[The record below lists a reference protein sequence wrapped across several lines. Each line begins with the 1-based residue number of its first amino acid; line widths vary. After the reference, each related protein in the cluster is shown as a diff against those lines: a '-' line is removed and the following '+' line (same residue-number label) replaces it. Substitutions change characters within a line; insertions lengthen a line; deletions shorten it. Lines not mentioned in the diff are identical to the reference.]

1 MKFRKFFIVF
11 FGLIVWMTLC
21 SISTAEDK
29 VEEFKLLSKI
39 LTKKQFGKLCDNE
52 KKYFEKDYNKY
63 KKRQKH
69 LEWIIYDATN
79 PNARKFIQGV
89 KNVTKEDEVFLLIKN
104 SNPIQYSYDVK
115 ITVKDAPEGELLN
128 IHGTIPDIPDFIQP
142 ALDSTSQAKEPAETV
157 GTLAKKDKE
166 ELEKKE
172 ESVKKE
178 IEKIKIKI
186 QTKRELSPR
195 EQEINQFA
203 PKFKSLRALYTQY
216 TKYLSDI
223 EKLIGKITE
232 LEKSIEELRQKISD
246 FKEKIV
252 IFGRSENLEDELYKI
267 YKNNYK
273 PVKDIYQ
280 ELEASLQD
288 IENVGN
294 KISKEVK
301 EYKAEIPSGMLS
313 VIKIKDTEIDK
324 GLLNFKECL
333 RKVKK
338 DIEEIGGLFS
348 SIKKV
353 LQSFEQCIRI
363 GNFEEGKRVTVKI
376 TQKKKTAQESVPS
389 HSMVIKGAKLKHTK
403 KDDTTVEI
411 TGKISDLVLKKVAES
426 TETASKK
433 ADEEVK
439 KSDKDKPKDQTQEVG
454 SDEITFDIIRQQGG
468 RLNLGYIVSW
478 VAAPDFAYRS
488 EIIPVDEEKGTPAQK
503 EITVY
508 RSEGD
513 NLQVFPA
520 FHYSLYFKPRYL
532 FAQDDS
538 GDPFESVHSKIPEK
552 FHINFGFSMANPAK
566 NFLLGLGFD
575 IHRGVAVIAGFHFSK
590 VKRLVKGYTEDEP
603 FTVSEGADFD
613 LQKYL
618 EESFRVGFYLT
629 LSVDPGALL
638 RVFGQGEK
646 KE

>member
-1 MKFRKFFIVF
+1 
-11 FGLIVWMTLC
+11 MTLC

-128 IHGTIPDIPDFIQP
+128 IH
-142 ALDSTSQAKEPAETV
+142 
-157 GTLAKKDKE
+157 
-166 ELEKKE
+166 
-172 ESVKKE
+172 
-178 IEKIKIKI
+178 
-186 QTKRELSPR
+186 
-195 EQEINQFA
+195 
-203 PKFKSLRALYTQY
+203 KFKSLRALYTQY

>member
-1 MKFRKFFIVF
+1 LKFRKFFIVF

-39 LTKKQFGKLCDNE
+39 LTKEQFGKLCDNE

-128 IHGTIPDIPDFIQP
+128 IYGTIPDIPDFIQP

-166 ELEKKE
+166 EVEKME

-178 IEKIKIKI
+178 IEEIIIKI

-288 IENVGN
+288 IENAGN
-294 KISKEVK
+294 KISKEVN
-301 EYKAEIPSGMLS
+301 EYEAEIPSRMLN

-324 GLLNFKECL
+324 GLLNFKERL

-426 TETASKK
+426 TETRDKK
-433 ADEEVK
+433 
-439 KSDKDKPKDQTQEVG
+439 
-454 SDEITFDIIRQQGG
+454 F
-468 RLNLGYIVSW
+468 
-478 VAAPDFAYRS
+478 
-488 EIIPVDEEKGTPAQK
+488 
-503 EITVY
+503 
-508 RSEGD
+508 
-513 NLQVFPA
+513 
-520 FHYSLYFKPRYL
+520 L
-532 FAQDDS
+532 FASD
-538 GDPFESVHSKIPEK
+538 V
-552 FHINFGFSMANPAK
+552 
-566 NFLLGLGFD
+566 
-575 IHRGVAVIAGFHFSK
+575 
-590 VKRLVKGYTEDEP
+590 
-603 FTVSEGADFD
+603 
-613 LQKYL
+613 
-618 EESFRVGFYLT
+618 
-629 LSVDPGALL
+629 
-638 RVFGQGEK
+638 
-646 KE
+646 